1 MKTISKIGLIL
12 IISLAFAFTLAAQ
25 EIFDAVRNGDLSKV
39 KELIEKDPQ
48 LVNAR
53 NARQYTPLH
62 VAVEIDSEEITR
74 YLIERGAD
82 INAVNPSTF
91 FTPLM
96 FAGIKT
102 TKILVENGVD
112 VNFEA
117 LNGRSAIS
125 YAISNRKIEVID
137 YLLEHG
143 LKIPELGSQRFESM
157 LMGTLR
163 IGNIKYLNKCIE
175 IGLSPLFESETKS
188 NLLHYAAESN
198 SEELIKKVIEF
209 GVSIN
214 KANIF
219 GWTPLHAASFYGN
232 ISLVE
237 LLLKQGMDKNARTVD
252 GCTPF
257 NLASEAIKTD
267 VINYLISVGSD
278 QSPQIY
284 PVLYGE
290 YLGQHKPGNKAEPF
304 VLISSRDNFHTTI
317 TFAPDG
323 NEAFWAAGLREIFT
337 SKKVDG
343 KWTMPDTV
351 KSMPEADAPFI
362 SPDGKKL
369 FYLGRREI
377 QGVRK
382 ELIYVRDKTHNDW
395 SEPYLLPEII
405 NSVPGIHWQIS
416 IDLKGNLYFGARQ
429 NGTVISRIYCSKFIN
444 GSFTIPQMV
453 EPLKDVDANSPFI
466 SPSGDYLI
474 FTSNYKLHIIFM
486 KKDGTWT
493 KERII
498 DQTGVVDLQQCSIVT
513 PDGKYLFFLKN
524 VGGTEWRPYWVD
536 ASFIE
541 DLRKEALKDDK

>member
-1 MKTISKIGLIL
+1 
-12 IISLAFAFTLAAQ
+12 LAFTINLSAQ
-25 EIFDAVRNGDLSKV
+25 EIFDAVRKGDLAKV
-39 KELIEKDPQ
+39 KELVKKDSQ

-53 NARQYTPLH
+53 NAREYTPLH
-62 VAVEIDSEEITR
+62 AAAEIDDEEITR

-112 VNFEA
+112 LNFEA

-157 LMGTLR
+157 LMGALR
-163 IGNIKYLNKCIE
+163 IGNIKYLDKCIE
-175 IGLSPLFESETKS
+175 MGLSPHFVSETKS

-198 SEELIKKVIEF
+198 SEELIKKVIDF
-209 GVSIN
+209 SVSVN

-237 LLLKQGMDKNARTVD
+237 LLLKQGLDKNARTVD

-257 NLASEAIKTD
+257 NLACEAKKTD
-267 VINYLISVGSD
+267 MINYLISIGAD
-278 QSPQIY
+278 QSPQKF
-284 PVLYGE
+284 PVLRGE
-290 YLGQHKPGNKAEPF
+290 YLGQHRPGNKAEPF
-304 VLISSRDNFHTTI
+304 VLISSRDNFHTNI
-317 TFAPDG
+317 VFAPDG
-323 NEAFWAAGLREIFT
+323 KEAFWPAGVRKIFT
-337 SKKVDG
+337 SKKIDG

-351 KSMPEADAPFI
+351 KTMPEADAPFI
-362 SPDGKKL
+362 SPDGNKL
-369 FYLGRREI
+369 FFLGRRET

-382 ELIYVRDKTHNDW
+382 ELIFVSDKTPHSW
-395 SEPYLLPEII
+395 SEPYLLPDII
-405 NSVPGIHWQIS
+405 NSIPGIHWQVS
-416 IDLKGNLYFGARQ
+416 VDLTGNLYFGARQ

-444 GSFTIPQMV
+444 GSFTIPQIM
-453 EPLKDVDANSPFI
+453 EPLKEVDAHSPFI

-474 FTSNYKLHIIFM
+474 FTSYSKLHIIFR

-498 DQTGVVDLQQCSIVT
+498 DQIADINPRQCSIVT
-513 PDGKYLFFLKN
+513 PDGKFLFFLKN

-541 DLRKEALKDDK
+541 DLRKEALKDDI